1 MKNVLNNFMSKT
13 NTQTKKEL
21 EKIEKESV
29 GQKLPEQGQV
39 FSISKKYSKLHNLP
53 DETKVPKGYESN
65 KGYDNIFPFVK
76 LPFLHSDDEEDNI
89 SFGFGDAGYLDK
101 KNKKHPLN
109 AVYFGDNLQI
119 LRSLPSN
126 SIDLIYIDPPFF
138 SGKVYNQVWGDNNEV
153 RTFND
158 IWDGGMPTYLI
169 WLNARLW
176 EMKRVLKNTGSIY
189 VHCDWHASHY
199 IKTEMDKIFGYNNL
213 LSHIIWRRQTS
224 SGYKGMNSPGN
235 AHDDILLY
243 AKTKNYKYQPVYKPY
258 SQEYLDSHYNKTD
271 KKGRK
276 YRVHWIGTKTTK
288 ETIKKYLKTGRIV
301 KRSNGKLE
309 KRLYLDEQQGI
320 PIDDIWEDIKALTHS
335 GGERIGYP
343 TQKPEA
349 LLERIIKAS
358 SNKGDVVADFFMGG
372 GGTLAVAQKL
382 GRKFIGSD
390 ISRVAV
396 SVTLDRL
403 VRDGEEM
410 TGEKASTN
418 KSKEGKQA
426 MLISGIKVSDIK
438 VYYHGVY
445 PVEKFEKLPQEDFEN
460 FILTSFGASKN
471 TVGDDIT
478 GFKNQFNPILVGPVS
493 RKEELNLDQIKK
505 FVQSVIKDHIQQNQ
519 RYVLTILAWRFQ
531 PEVKKYI
538 KQLQRS
544 FFKKLKDKGVVLE
557 TELIPI
563 RNHKFRER
571 ITSNIALSE
580 EDKEKLLQF
589 VESPIITDIIYKKKK
604 DLTYKFEVIAKS
616 INTDG
621 YLINCQWDFD
631 FLDNNFSEPEYSLNR
646 EKRKGGGFEAI
657 LTAEKTFEKKG
668 TYKIACKVQDNFGG
682 EIIKV
687 MEIKIK

>member
-1 MKNVLNNFMSKT
+1 MSKA

-39 FSISKKYSKLHNLP
+39 FSISKKYSKLNNLP
-53 DETKVPKGYESN
+53 DPTNPPMGYEPN
-65 KGYDNIFPFVK
+65 KGYDNVFPFVK
-76 LPFLHSDDEEDNI
+76 LPFLHSADEEDNV

-138 SGKVYNQVWGDNNEV
+138 SGRVYNQVWGDNNEV

-176 EMKRVLKNTGSIY
+176 EMKRILKNTGSIY
-189 VHCDWHASHY
+189 IHLDCHASHY
-199 IKTEMDKIFGYNNL
+199 VKTEMDKIFGYDNL
-213 LSHIIWRRQTS
+213 KREIIWFRDNP
-224 SGYKGMNSPGN
+224 SGGKAGGN
-235 AHDDILLY
+235 NYIHDHDVILY
-243 AKTKNYKYQPVYKPY
+243 YVKNIKNHIFNKPY
-258 SQEYLDSHYNKTD
+258 LEYTEEYIKQRFKHNDNNG
-271 KKGRK
+271 KGLYRLQGSSSNIRK
-276 YRVHWIGTKTTK
+276 Q
-288 ETIKKYLKTGRIV
+288 YLKDS
-301 KRSNGKLE
+301 KGKPVGSVWELSDINVMAKE
-309 KRLYLDEQQGI
+309 K
-320 PIDDIWEDIKALTHS
+320 
-335 GGERIGYP
+335 IGYP
-343 TQKPEA
+343 TQKPEV
-349 LLERIIKAS
+349 LLKRIIKAS
-358 SNKGDVVADFFMGG
+358 SDKGDVVADFFMGG
-372 GGTLAVAQKL
+372 GGTLAVSQKL

-390 ISRVAV
+390 ISRVAT

-418 KSKEGKQA
+418 KSKEGRQA
-426 MLISGIKVSDIK
+426 MLISGIKVPDIK

-460 FILTSFGASKN
+460 FILTSFSASKN

-631 FLDNNFSEPEYSLNR
+631 FIDNNFSEPEYSLNR
-646 EKRKGGGFEAI
+646 EKRKGGGFEAV
-657 LTAEKTFEKKG
+657 LKTEKTFEKKG

-682 EIIKV
+682 EVIKV